1 MSPLEGHMIDLSQVN
16 DTTFS
21 SGVMGDGVAIIP
33 TKGQVIAPFD
43 GKIDVFFKTH
53 HAIGLRSETGVE
65 LLIHVGLDTVN
76 LEGKYFTPYKK
87 QGDLIKSGE
96 VILEFD
102 IEKIKEAGYEL
113 TTPIIITNTPQF
125 MDIIA
130 KEKDV
135 VTFKDQVLSII

>member
-1 MSPLEGHMIDLSQVN
+1 MRH
-16 DTTFS
+16 
-21 SGVMGDGVAIIP
+21 
-33 TKGQVIAPFD
+33 
-43 GKIDVFFKTH
+43 FFKTH

-87 QGDLIKSGE
+87 QGDSIKSGD

-102 IEKIKEAGYEL
+102 LEKIKEAGYEL
-113 TTPIIITNTPQF
+113 TTPIIVTNTQQF

-130 KEKDV
+130 KEKEV
-135 VTFKDQVLSII
+135 VTFNDQVLAII